1 MAFKQ
6 INVDAETFEKINE
19 ISNLFQIK
27 KYVAVKKIVD
37 FFSENIS
44 IVDEK
49 FFASEQKNLEAID
62 DKLEKM
68 FKSILQSEVNRII
81 SFIKVQDKFMANM
94 KRDLVKLVDSDHS
107 KTDSPLF
114 HYYDIIFEYCQLFL
128 EKNNL
133 SFNDV
138 YEEIK
143 KNQGIDYA
151 QEFQKALNNIQTK
164 SVQH

>member
-27 KYVAVKKIVD
+27 KYVAVKKIVE

-49 FFASEQKNLEAID
+49 FFASEQKNLDAID

-114 HYYDIIFEYCQLFL
+114 YYYDIVFEYCELFL